1 MKKKKNMFYVL
12 YTWIRRSFILVLCW
26 SSMMVSSFRSFCTN
40 SVAALFFWVRR
51 EAQMARNT
59 TVLSSLGFPDGLSI
73 TPTRTPGLAF
83 CMDARK
89 QSKCHT
95 KVTYYPWEFISQ
107 VCKMHSTFTSL
118 PLHIEGLHQWEDVT
132 PLNIMTWHPACDS
145 ITGSRKWRNEKFTH
159 QMV

>member
-1 MKKKKNMFYVL
+1 MTHLKMLNLSL

-89 QSKCHT
+89 RANTENGPILSLRIYIIGLPNAFNLHFTTTSYWRVASMGGCSTT
-95 KVTYYPWEFISQ
+95 KY
-107 VCKMHSTFTSL
+107 KDM
-118 PLHIEGLHQWEDVT
+118 T
-132 PLNIMTWHPACDS
+132 PSVWQHH
-145 ITGSRKWRNEKFTH
+145 RK
-159 QMV
+159 